1 MRIVA
6 MLAAVLPGLAL
17 AAPLAVAADSEV
29 HRWYDH
35 DGNVHYTQQP
45 PPTDALRAPPAPAP
59 VSPPSMPTITPPPV
73 PAAARPTPPM
83 EARPV
88 LTGAR
93 PAPPARPTPPPNA
106 AADLERAL
114 DAYRR
119 DDYATA
125 LGIIRPLAEQGE
137 PTAQSRLAGLYER
150 GAGVEQDLVE
160 AAHWYRRAAEGGDA
174 MAQHDLGS
182 ILSEGRGVPRDEAEA
197 VVWWERAA
205 ERGVVAAQG

>member
-1 MRIVA
+1 MPRARTWARGAGMRIVA

-17 AAPLAVAADSEV
+17 AAPLAVAADPEA
-29 HRWYDH
+29 HRWYDR

-93 PAPPARPTPPPNA
+93 RAPPSA
-106 AADLERAL
+106 ASW
-114 DAYRR
+114 RR
-119 DDYATA
+119 
-125 LGIIRPLAEQGE
+125 R
-137 PTAQSRLAGLYER
+137 
-150 GAGVEQDLVE
+150 
-160 AAHWYRRAAEGGDA
+160 
-174 MAQHDLGS
+174 
-182 ILSEGRGVPRDEAEA
+182 
-197 VVWWERAA
+197 
-205 ERGVVAAQG
+205 